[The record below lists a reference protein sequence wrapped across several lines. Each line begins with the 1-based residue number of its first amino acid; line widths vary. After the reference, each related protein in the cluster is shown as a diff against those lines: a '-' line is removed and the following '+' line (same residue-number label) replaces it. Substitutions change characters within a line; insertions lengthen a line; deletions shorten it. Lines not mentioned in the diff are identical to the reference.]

1 MVGKDTHGIKNE
13 KGWALSV
20 RVLGGEAR
28 CCVYPGCLLRRAG
41 ALWAGLS
48 VRNLAWIIPWVE
60 RLSAIYSLFLLS
72 GARLTRPDPL
82 DHLYFGGE

>member
-28 CCVYPGCLLRRAG
+28 CCDYPGCLLHRAV
-41 ALWAGLS
+41 AL
-48 VRNLAWIIPWVE
+48 
-60 RLSAIYSLFLLS
+60 
-72 GARLTRPDPL
+72 
-82 DHLYFGGE
+82 